1 MMQSMRSRRVGHN
14 LATEQPK
21 HNVSLDGNIHKTI
34 YILIGWQY
42 VAQY

>member
-1 MMQSMRSRRVGHN
+1 MMQSMRSGRVGHN
-14 LATEQPK
+14 LATKQPQ
-21 HNVSLDGNIHKTI
+21 HNVYLDGNIHKTI